1 MSTVS
6 SSTSTSI
13 DVASIVSQLMAVES
27 QPLNKLQTRLSGVQ
41 TEISAFGQL
50 QGMLSAFQDA
60 ARGLTSLDTW
70 HAATATSSDPTAV
83 KAAASTGA
91 VSGTYDMTVTK
102 LAKRQTMATGPLAN
116 ATTVFGGG
124 TLRVQLGTLN
134 AAGTTF
140 TANPDKAEVPITIA
154 AGATIS
160 EVRDAINSANAGVT
174 ASLVTD
180 GSGVRL
186 VVRSNDSGLSN
197 AVRLSVTDDDGND
210 ADASGLSR
218 LAFDPTGTKVMT
230 QTIAP
235 QDAQFNVNG
244 LDLTS
249 ASNTVSGVVENV
261 TLNFY
266 KEGTG
271 TVNVTVQ
278 PDADTMRKAVDK
290 FVSAYNDLTK
300 TIASVTRY
308 DPATKVAG
316 PLQGNTTVMMIQRQL
331 RSTLQAVVGGA
342 SVGTLSAAGLQ
353 VQRDGT
359 LSVNSTQFSAAV
371 ADPTKLQ
378 ALFGASDADPS
389 RIGIARRLDTL
400 VTGILGS
407 DGAVTGATSTLQKQQ
422 TDIQKQQTRMQD
434 RLTQIQARL
443 TKQYTALDSSLS
455 QLSSVSSFLTSKF
468 NGQ

>member
-1 MSTVS
+1 MGDDATFDRV
-6 SSTSTSI
+6 
-13 DVASIVSQLMAVES
+13 VE
-27 QPLNKLQTRLSGVQ
+27 
-41 TEISAFGQL
+41 
-50 QGMLSAFQDA
+50 
-60 ARGLTSLDTW
+60 
-70 HAATATSSDPTAV
+70 
-83 KAAASTGA
+83 
-91 VSGTYDMTVTK
+91 
-102 LAKRQTMATGPLAN
+102 
-116 ATTVFGGG
+116 
-124 TLRVQLGTLN
+124 LN